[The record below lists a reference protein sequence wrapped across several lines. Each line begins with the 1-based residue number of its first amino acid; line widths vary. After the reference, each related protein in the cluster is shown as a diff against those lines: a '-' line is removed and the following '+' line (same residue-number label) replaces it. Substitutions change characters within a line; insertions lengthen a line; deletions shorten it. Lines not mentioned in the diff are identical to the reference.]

1 MRRYGH
7 VISKEGDV
15 NRLFVAA
22 SMSDECL
29 LADRNGLLLAG
40 RTPARWSGTGAVSR
54 HTRFAASA
62 LSRNPNELE
71 LDVIGQGSCELCEYM

>member
-1 MRRYGH
+1 MRRCGH

-22 SMSDECL
+22 GMRVECL
-29 LADRNGLLLAG
+29 LADRNDRTAAASG

-54 HTRFAASA
+54 RTRFAASA
-62 LSRNPNELE
+62 LCRKST
-71 LDVIGQGSCELCEYM
+71 VQA